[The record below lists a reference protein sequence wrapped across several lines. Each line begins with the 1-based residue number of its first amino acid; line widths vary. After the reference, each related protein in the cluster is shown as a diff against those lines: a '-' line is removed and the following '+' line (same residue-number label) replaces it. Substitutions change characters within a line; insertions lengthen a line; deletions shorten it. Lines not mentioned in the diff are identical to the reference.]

1 MAAVLV
7 ELEKSLTPDE
17 NSEFRGPCLGSCFV
31 PVLEPEVSLLVSF
44 YPGHIVVSSTAAETV
59 ASFRTL
65 NRIVAFNTVL
75 PAGLQTHWLVV
86 LTEINELYVLSLS
99 GGSGGSG
106 KTLDLIV
113 VQHFKLTDSLLRNKV
128 AVDDAARK
136 KVVVAQKCFI
146 RVDETGRFIVVHS
159 CRRFVV
165 VLELK
170 PSKKEL
176 FRLASIN
183 KIPPH
188 VRKNPELA
196 AIGKYKVFGT
206 PEVYAVDDDM
216 VIDVE
221 VLHSRDANDDPV
233 WSLVLLLRNKRLD
246 YELSFYKLSTRQG
259 GGLESQTRLPA
270 GDTYPNLI
278 IPMNKFVML
287 IYDTYHMIYGCPDM
301 SMVKDFQPAV
311 DGTSAVELDG
321 DRRCLKQDLFVDSGR
336 NSFFKSYALLD
347 DKTIMLV
354 TASLEYYVVELD
366 YEYIPYDTSSLRTRS
381 KVLIEDSG
389 MQNTLIFRKW
399 DIKEVH
405 DFSSP
410 FQPDE
415 IFFFPEKDSFLI
427 VSKHGQ
433 IASFSPGDISSLPTK
448 MQHSLSLPITDLK
461 IDNDSNVSFTSG
473 DLQLARFKSPH
484 LELSSANEVMK
495 DHIVIDPFTIILTEA
510 IVHDVSSSSSH
521 ETIERLNVYRPDG
534 SCIATYDMEENVS
547 VTCMVPLNNVKTF
560 KSDDNDFHRN
570 DILEVERSLEKSFLV
585 LTTSANDYDYESDD
599 EFFQRRRTEILLMV
613 INAENDELELKTIS
627 VLKAKV
633 DCAEQ
638 TNKMVFTLWGVGCS
652 FRLGLQVYK
661 DEEEESKKSSL
672 QVKIIKIGEKLNL
685 PINTVSMVRDLKKG
699 LKLLVDPFFGVYLAK
714 LDIDDK
720 VLSMHEVFEWN
731 MISALDVYSEDMFVA
746 GDLLGNI
753 FLLNMDYT
761 GKDIPSCVLFT
772 SFNCTHGA
780 IGCISC
786 YPEYAKQRKD
796 SLLKV
801 CSAGTSD
808 GAIVSIHVCGDT
820 RDTEFVK
827 ALKAQNT
834 RILKKSGIYFEQ
846 VSRNLVPKVDL
857 RAVDPV
863 EAYLECEP
871 LMEDRFIKV
880 SLASNNEL
888 DEARGVPVVFL

>member
-86 LTEINELYVLSLS
+86 LTEINELYVLSL
-99 GGSGGSG
+99 SGGSG

-216 VIDVE
+216 IIDVE

-301 SMVKDFQPAV
+301 SMHGQGLP
-311 DGTSAVELDG
+311 
-321 DRRCLKQDLFVDSGR
+321 
-336 NSFFKSYALLD
+336 
-347 DKTIMLV
+347 
-354 TASLEYYVVELD
+354 
-366 YEYIPYDTSSLRTRS
+366 TSS
-381 KVLIEDSG
+381 
-389 MQNTLIFRKW
+389 
-399 DIKEVH
+399 
-405 DFSSP
+405 
-410 FQPDE
+410 
-415 IFFFPEKDSFLI
+415 
-427 VSKHGQ
+427 
-433 IASFSPGDISSLPTK
+433 
-448 MQHSLSLPITDLK
+448 
-461 IDNDSNVSFTSG
+461 
-473 DLQLARFKSPH
+473 
-484 LELSSANEVMK
+484 
-495 DHIVIDPFTIILTEA
+495 
-510 IVHDVSSSSSH
+510 
-521 ETIERLNVYRPDG
+521 
-534 SCIATYDMEENVS
+534 
-547 VTCMVPLNNVKTF
+547 
-560 KSDDNDFHRN
+560 
-570 DILEVERSLEKSFLV
+570 
-585 LTTSANDYDYESDD
+585 
-599 EFFQRRRTEILLMV
+599 
-613 INAENDELELKTIS
+613 
-627 VLKAKV
+627 
-633 DCAEQ
+633 
-638 TNKMVFTLWGVGCS
+638 
-652 FRLGLQVYK
+652 
-661 DEEEESKKSSL
+661 
-672 QVKIIKIGEKLNL
+672 
-685 PINTVSMVRDLKKG
+685 
-699 LKLLVDPFFGVYLAK
+699 
-714 LDIDDK
+714 
-720 VLSMHEVFEWN
+720 
-731 MISALDVYSEDMFVA
+731 
-746 GDLLGNI
+746 
-753 FLLNMDYT
+753 
-761 GKDIPSCVLFT
+761 
-772 SFNCTHGA
+772 
-780 IGCISC
+780 
-786 YPEYAKQRKD
+786 
-796 SLLKV
+796 
-801 CSAGTSD
+801 
-808 GAIVSIHVCGDT
+808 
-820 RDTEFVK
+820 
-827 ALKAQNT
+827 
-834 RILKKSGIYFEQ
+834 
-846 VSRNLVPKVDL
+846 
-857 RAVDPV
+857 
-863 EAYLECEP
+863 
-871 LMEDRFIKV
+871 
-880 SLASNNEL
+880 
-888 DEARGVPVVFL
+888 